1 MNHDRVNRCIE
12 ALCACGCEGV
22 HAVITALEQGL
33 YIQETAGLSQ
43 EEKKAVLNELKSVME
58 VYSCR
63 HPGPPQ
69 DIPTSRASDPQARK
83 NTG

>member
-1 MNHDRVNRCIE
+1 MNHEKVNQCIE
-12 ALCACGCEGV
+12 SLCTCGCESV
-22 HAVITALEQGL
+22 HAVITALEQGV
-33 YIQETAGLSQ
+33 YIPETAGLSQ

-63 HPGPPQ
+63 HPSPPRE
-69 DIPTSRASDPQARK
+69 IPTSRASDPQIRK